1 MAKPKNDKLQ
11 QGRDLARKL
20 YDIKLPELFDPAPE
34 TLNRWRVEHPLLS
47 NAEVEDVRK
56 QVYEARIYQQ
66 ERSGW
71 QTIPHDLT
79 VIVFALI
86 TILFTLK
93 AGVVAGIAVLVL
105 TESLFMVYFSR
116 KIYRPLSFLVWF
128 TYPAYIV
135 LAFVLFQRGMPWYW
149 IAIIVAIAWGGVF
162 FLGMIARLPMQ
173 MILRAKTEAAKQKQS
188 NSAPGKK

>member
-20 YDIKLPELFDPAPE
+20 YEVRLPELFDPAPE
-34 TLNRWRVEHPLLS
+34 TINRWRVEHPLLS

-105 TESLFMVYFSR
+105 TESLFMIYFSR